1 MRKGS
6 FIFVAFLIAAITAGI
21 ASSGP
26 GLRTNSRDKAR
37 YYYLEGLRHQ
47 VEGRDAQAY
56 EYYKRAYQIDTTYSE
71 AASAFGTMRLSARL
85 DTLQSRPELERS
97 LKLMKPFVD
106 EYPGDYN
113 EALFYAYMAS
123 RIDTTPEA
131 IRIFER
137 TYSLY
142 PSQTTILVH
151 LADAY
156 MGRGNIDKALEELD
170 RYESIEGKSP
180 QLTMKKISFRLSR
193 RDTVGALAETTS
205 LVDYNPREPAFRI
218 LKGNMFEL
226 MGEKDSTLR
235 YYREAERLNPDY
247 GAAKLAL
254 ADYYRQQGDSAAYD
268 EKTYEALLS
277 EDFELEQK
285 IGLLADYLQTLIN
298 DKMNTARGDSL
309 FNVLRRQYPHEPG
322 VIDLAARYSAAKG
335 DYKDAADEISYAID
349 LSPTQEKY
357 YGQLMN
363 YQIAADMPRDA
374 MQTYEA
380 ALRHIKPTVN
390 IKVMYAS
397 AAQMADENREA
408 VKAYREIIND
418 LAPGL
423 PVDRRLVSKDVP
435 LSLSYEDLQRIS
447 QIFTGI
453 GDALYKEKDLDST
466 FMSYDNALLLF
477 PDNAM
482 ALNNYAYFLVEN
494 DGDMER
500 AAEMSAKSLEG
511 EESENPT
518 FLDTYAWILFKKG
531 DFAEAKKYQAL
542 AIEISEREEDPSSEL
557 YDHYGDILL
566 ANGDRDEAVE
576 NWEKA
581 LEIEPDSE
589 NAPAIKNKIK
599 DAGK

>member
-6 FIFVAFLIAAITAGI
+6 LIFVAFLIAVMTAGI
-21 ASSGP
+21 AASGSAP
-26 GLRTNSRDKAR
+26 RGATRDKAR

-56 EYYKRAYQIDTTYSE
+56 EYYKRAHQLDSSYTE
-71 AASAFGTMRLSARL
+71 AASAFGSMRLAARL
-85 DTLQSRPELERS
+85 DTLQSRPELLRS
-97 LKLMKPFVD
+97 LRLMKPFVD
-106 EYPGDYN
+106 EYPDDYN
-113 EALFYAYMAS
+113 ESLYYAFMAS

-131 IRIFER
+131 IRVFER
-137 TYSLY
+137 TYSRN
-142 PSQTTILVH
+142 PAQSVILIH
-151 LADAY
+151 LSDAY
-156 MGRGNIDKALEELD
+156 MARGDYDKALEALD
-170 RYESIEGKSP
+170 KYETIEGKSP
-180 QLTMKKISFRLSR
+180 QLTMKKISFRISR

-205 LVDYNPREPAFRI
+205 LVDYNPREPAYRI
-218 LKGNMFEL
+218 LKGNMFEV
-226 MGEKDSTLR
+226 MGEKDSTLA
-235 YYREAERLNPDY
+235 YYKEAERLNPDY

-254 ADYYRQQGDSAAYD
+254 ADFYRQEGDSAAYD

-349 LSPTQEKY
+349 LSPTEEKY

-363 YQIAADMPRDA
+363 YQIAGDMPKEA
-374 MQTYEA
+374 MKTYRE

-397 AAQMADENREA
+397 AAQMADSNMEA
-408 VKAYREIIND
+408 VKAYRDIIRE

-423 PVDRRLVSKDVP
+423 PVERKLEPRDVP
-435 LSLSYEDLQRIS
+435 ASLSYEDLQRVS

-453 GDALYKEKDLDST
+453 GDALYKEKQLDST
-466 FMSYDNALLLF
+466 FMNYDNALLLF

-482 ALNNYAYFLVEN
+482 ALNNYAYFLVESG
-494 DGDMER
+494 GDIDR
-500 AAEMSAKSLEG
+500 AAEMSEKSLEG

-531 DFAEAKKYQAL
+531 ETAEAKKYQAL
-542 AIEISEREEDPSSEL
+542 AIEISEREDDLSSEL
-557 YDHYGDILL
+557 FDHYGDILF
-566 ANGDRDEAVE
+566 ANGDREEAVE
-576 NWEKA
+576 NWERA

-589 NAPAIKNKIK
+589 NAPAIKKKIK
-599 DAGK
+599 DAK

>member
-6 FIFVAFLIAAITAGI
+6 LLFVAFMIAVMTAGI
-21 ASSGP
+21 AASGSDP
-26 GLRTNSRDKAR
+26 RGASRDKAR

-56 EYYKRAYQIDTTYSE
+56 EYYKRAHQLDSSYTE
-71 AASAFGTMRLSARL
+71 AASAFGSMRLAARL
-85 DTLQSRPELERS
+85 DTLQSRQELLRS
-97 LKLMKPFVD
+97 LRLMKPFVD
-106 EYPGDYN
+106 EYPDDYN
-113 EALFYAYMAS
+113 ESLYYAFMAS

-131 IRIFER
+131 IRVFER
-137 TYSLY
+137 TYSRN
-142 PSQTTILVH
+142 PAQTVILIH
-151 LADAY
+151 LSDAY
-156 MGRGNIDKALEELD
+156 MARGDYDKALEALD
-170 RYESIEGKSP
+170 KYETIEGKSP
-180 QLTMKKISFRLSR
+180 QLTMKKISFRISR

-205 LVDYNPREPAFRI
+205 LVEYNPREPAYRI
-218 LKGNMFEL
+218 LKGNMFEV
-226 MGEKDSTLR
+226 MGENDSTLA
-235 YYREAERLNPDY
+235 YYKEAERLNPDY

-349 LSPTQEKY
+349 LSPTEEKY

-363 YQIAADMPRDA
+363 YQIAGDMPKEA
-374 MQTYEA
+374 MKTYREA
-380 ALRHIKPTVN
+380 LKHIKPTVN

-397 AAQMADENREA
+397 AAQMADSNMEA
-408 VKAYREIIND
+408 VKAYRDIIRE

-423 PVDRRLVSKDVP
+423 PVERKLEPRDVP
-435 LSLSYEDLQRIS
+435 ASLSYEDLQRVS

-453 GDALYKEKDLDST
+453 GDALYKEKQLDST
-466 FMSYDNALLLF
+466 FMNYDNALLLF

-482 ALNNYAYFLVEN
+482 ALNNYAYFLVESG
-494 DGDMER
+494 GDIDR
-500 AAEMSAKSLEG
+500 AAEMSEKSLEG

-531 DFAEAKKYQAL
+531 ETAEAKKYQAL
-542 AIEISEREEDPSSEL
+542 AIEISEREDDLSSEL
-557 YDHYGDILL
+557 FDHYGDILF
-566 ANGDRDEAVE
+566 ANGDREEAVA

-589 NAPAIKNKIK
+589 NAPAIKKKIK
-599 DAGK
+599 DAR